1 MPLRWRRHA
10 DAALGAITV
19 LSLPPWGW
27 WPLAPISIGGF
38 VHLYQ
43 ADGRRQRLGLAWSYW
58 MGAYAIGML
67 WMVDLTIP
75 GWIVATPIEALIMA
89 LPFVA
94 LPSSGPWRH
103 AGVPGALVV
112 GEATRWV
119 IPFGGVPMT
128 NLALGQVDAPWVG
141 VVRVAGPLLLVA
153 VIGALAVVVA
163 GLLGRRQRASTVY
176 GSIVVALVV
185 LAALAPSGSDDE
197 SIDVAVVQAGGELG
211 TNAVNSDEAAVFD
224 RHVMAMEAEPPDV
237 DLIVWSESSAVSD
250 GPVDDSVRMQQ
261 LRELAD
267 TYDATIIANF
277 SERDDDHF
285 RNAAVAVAP
294 SEGLVGRYD
303 KVHLVPFGEYVPLR
317 GFIENFADLS
327 LIPREAIAGE
337 GDAVL
342 DTPFGPVA
350 TVISFEV
357 YFPARVR
364 SGVQAGGRIVTN
376 PTLAS
381 SYTTTMV
388 PSQSLASARLR
399 AIESGRWVLQS
410 STTGFTAIVDP
421 DGRVVARSGLR
432 EARVLSATAQL
443 RSGQT
448 WATRLGKWPV
458 TALGLLLV
466 GAAAAARR
474 EDERDEA
481 LVTATPRAS
490 G

>member
-1 MPLRWRRHA
+1 MTDGRRRVA
-10 DAALGAITV
+10 VVALGVVTC

-27 WPLAPISIGGF
+27 WPLAPIGIAGF
-38 VHLYQ
+38 TLLFR
-43 ADGRRQRLGLAWSYW
+43 ADAWKQRLLLAWLFW
-58 MGAYAIGML
+58 MGVYSLGLL
-67 WMVDLTIP
+67 WMIDLTLP

-89 LPFVA
+89 APWVVLPA
-94 LPSSGPWRH
+94 AGGWRA
-103 AGVPGALVV
+103 AGVPAALVV

-119 IPFGGVPMT
+119 VPFGGVPMS
-128 NLALGQVDAPWVG
+128 NLALGQVEAPWVD
-141 VVRVAGPLLLVA
+141 VVRVAGPLLLIALV
-153 VIGALAVVVA
+153 GFLAVLLA
-163 GLLGRRQRASTVY
+163 GLLESQRIAVTA
-176 GSIVVALVV
+176 GALVIALV
-185 LAALAPSGSDDE
+185 LVAGVAPSGSDDE
-197 SIDVAVVQAGGELG
+197 PLDVAVVQAGGELG
-211 TNAVNSDEAAVFD
+211 TNAVTSDEAAVFD
-224 RHVMAMEAEPPDV
+224 RHVAALETQPPDV

-250 GPVDDSVRMQQ
+250 GPLDDARRMDE
-261 LRELAD
+261 LGALAD

-277 SERDDDHF
+277 SERTPDRF

-337 GDAVL
+337 GAAVL

-364 SGVQAGGRIVTN
+364 SGGQTGGRIVTN

-388 PSQSLASARLR
+388 PGQSLASAQLR

-410 STTGFTAIVDP
+410 STTGFTAIVNAE
-421 DGRVVARSGLR
+421 GEVIARSGLR
-432 EARVLSATAQL
+432 ESTVLTATAQL

-448 WATRLGKWPV
+448 WAIRVGKWPV
-458 TALGLLLV
+458 TAIALV
-466 GAAAAARR
+466 LIGAAAGVRR
-474 EDERDEA
+474 E
-481 LVTATPRAS
+481 TAGA
-490 G
+490 

>member
-1 MPLRWRRHA
+1 VTDWRRR
-10 DAALGAITV
+10 AAVVAFGVVTC

-27 WPLAPISIGGF
+27 WPLAPVGLAGF
-38 VHLYQ
+38 VLVFR
-43 ADGRRQRLGLAWSYW
+43 AETLKQRLLLAWMFW
-58 MGAYAIGML
+58 MGVYSLGLL
-67 WMVDLTIP
+67 WMIDLTLP

-89 LPFVA
+89 APWAA
-94 LPSSGPWRH
+94 LPDRGGWRK
-103 AGVPGALVV
+103 AGVPAALVV

-119 IPFGGVPMT
+119 VPFGGVPMT
-128 NLALGQVDAPWVG
+128 NLALGQVEAPWVE
-141 VVRVAGPLLLVA
+141 VVRIAGPLLLIALVGLVA
-153 VIGALAVVVA
+153 AMLA
-163 GLLGRRQRASTVY
+163 GLLEDQRSAVAA
-176 GSIVVALVV
+176 GAVVIVVIIAG
-185 LAALAPSGSDDE
+185 ALAPSGSDDE
-197 SIDVAVVQAGGELG
+197 PLDVAVVQAGGELG

-224 RHVMAMEAEPPDV
+224 RHVAALEAQPPDV

-250 GPVDDSVRMQQ
+250 GPLDGSRRMLE
-261 LRELAD
+261 LRALAD
-267 TYDATIIANF
+267 LYDATIIANF
-277 SERDDDHF
+277 SERAIDRF

-294 SEGLVGRYD
+294 GDGLVGRYD

-364 SGVQAGGRIVTN
+364 SGIQAGGRIVTN

-388 PSQSLASARLR
+388 PAQSLASAQLR

-410 STTGFTAIVDP
+410 STTGFTAIIDP
-421 DGRVVARSGLR
+421 GGTVVARSGLR
-432 EARVLSATAQL
+432 ESTVLTATAQL
-443 RSGQT
+443 RSGRT
-448 WATRLGKWPV
+448 WAVRLGKWPV
-458 TALGLLLV
+458 TAIALLLI
-466 GAAAAARR
+466 GAAAGARR
-474 EDERDEA
+474 EAVSR
-481 LVTATPRAS
+481 
-490 G
+490 